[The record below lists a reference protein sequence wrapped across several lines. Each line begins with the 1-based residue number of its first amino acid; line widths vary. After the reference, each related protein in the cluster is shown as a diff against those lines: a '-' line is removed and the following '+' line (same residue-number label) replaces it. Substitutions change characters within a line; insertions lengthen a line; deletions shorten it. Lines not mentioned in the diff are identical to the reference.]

1 MSQHHM
7 ENTRPAL
14 KIRYALAGLLLLFSN
29 ANAQSPVWMVEKD
42 GSLMFIGGTIHI
54 LTAQDYPLPAAFEK
68 AYRQS
73 RRVIFETDLNK
84 MESPELQQ
92 YILAELSYS
101 DGRNLKQVL
110 REDTYLALA
119 GFFSE
124 RGMSMSSIDNFK
136 PGMVATLMAV
146 VELQR
151 LGIAGIGVDAHFN
164 QRVNQDQKASG
175 QLESVEAQIAFIANM
190 GADNPDEMLAYN
202 LADMKQ
208 LPELWQSMQQ
218 AWRSGNLAALDEIAA
233 SPLRADFPEVY
244 QALLVDRNNVWMPQI
259 VAWSKT
265 VEVEFI
271 LVGALHRWEATVYSL
286 SCRGVVIKLHSSR
299 EQASSA

>member
-1 MSQHHM
+1 M
-7 ENTRPAL
+7 EKTLPAL
-14 KIRYALAGLLLLFSN
+14 RIRYAFAGLLLLFSN
-29 ANAQSPVWMVEKD
+29 ANAQSPVWMVEKNNN
-42 GSLMFIGGTIHI
+42 LMFIGGTIHI
-54 LTAQDYPLPAAFEK
+54 LTAQDYPLPSAFEK

-73 RRVIFETDLNK
+73 GRVIFETDLNK
-84 MESPELQQ
+84 MESPEFQQ
-92 YILAELSYS
+92 YILAELSYN
-101 DGRNLKQVL
+101 DGRNLKRVL
-110 REDTYLALA
+110 REDTYLSLA
-119 GFFSE
+119 DFFSE

-164 QRVNQDQKASG
+164 QRVNQDQKARG
-175 QLESVEAQIAFIANM
+175 QLESVEDQIAFIANM

-202 LADMKQ
+202 LADIKQ

-244 QALLVDRNNVWMPQI
+244 QALLVDRNNAWMPQI

-265 VEVEFI
+265 MEVEFV
-271 LVGALHRWEATVYSL
+271 LVGALHLVGSDGLLTQL
-286 SCRGVVIKLHSSR
+286 SKRGYKITQLP
-299 EQASSA
+299 

>member
-1 MSQHHM
+1 M
-7 ENTRPAL
+7 EKTLPAL
-14 KIRYALAGLLLLFSN
+14 KIRYAFAGLLLLFSN
-29 ANAQSPVWMVEKD
+29 ANAQSPVWMVEKNN
-42 GSLMFIGGTIHI
+42 SLMFIGGTIHI

-73 RRVIFETDLNK
+73 GRVIFETDLNK
-84 MESPELQQ
+84 MESPEFQQ
-92 YILAELSYS
+92 YILAELSYN
-101 DGRNLKQVL
+101 DGRNLKRVL
-110 REDTYLALA
+110 REDTYLSLA

-202 LADMKQ
+202 LADLKQ

-218 AWRSGNLAALDEIAA
+218 AWRSGNLAALDKVGA
-233 SPLRADFPEVY
+233 SPLRTDFPEVY
-244 QALLVDRNNVWMPQI
+244 QALLVDRNNAWMPQI

-265 VEVEFI
+265 EEVEFV
-271 LVGALHRWEATVYSL
+271 LVGALHLVGSDGLLTQL
-286 SCRGVVIKLHSSR
+286 SGRGYKITQLP
-299 EQASSA
+299 

>member
-1 MSQHHM
+1 M
-7 ENTRPAL
+7 EKTLPAL
-14 KIRYALAGLLLLFSN
+14 KIRYAFAGLLLLFSN
-29 ANAQSPVWMVEKD
+29 ANAQSPVWMVEKNN
-42 GSLMFIGGTIHI
+42 SLMFIGGTIHI

-73 RRVIFETDLNK
+73 GRVIFETDLNK
-84 MESPELQQ
+84 MESPEFQQ
-92 YILAELSYS
+92 YILAELSYN
-101 DGRNLKQVL
+101 DGRNLKRVL
-110 REDTYLALA
+110 REDTYLSLA

-146 VELQR
+146 AELQR

-175 QLESVEAQIAFIANM
+175 QLESVEDQIAFIANM

-202 LADMKQ
+202 LADLKQ

-218 AWRSGNLAALDEIAA
+218 AWRSGNLAALDKVGA
-233 SPLRADFPEVY
+233 SPLRTDFPEVY
-244 QALLVDRNNVWMPQI
+244 QALLVDRNNAWMPQI

-265 VEVEFI
+265 EEVEFV
-271 LVGALHRWEATVYSL
+271 LVGALHLVGSDGLLTQL
-286 SCRGVVIKLHSSR
+286 SRRGYRITQLP
-299 EQASSA
+299 